1 MTSTTRRR
9 VQSPRVAK
17 VGVGVVGSAVAAVA
31 AVTFGNAGIASAC
44 TPSESAPFTAC
55 AYVTNN
61 TGYTVYS
68 YGGTS
73 TPGATITNGAT
84 FQASVVM
91 GDEVIYTFTMP
102 ENANTAAS
110 TWTLIYDYESSEFP
124 TTLGFTSGSAPYPA
138 SFGWWTKSTLIEKG
152 TGAAMLTLGQDT
164 HSFGTTAT
172 SVGLSLMDPSVGLV
186 GHIGD
191 APNYNRGSI
200 IVKSSRTMKI
210 WNPRMNPSRGVVP
223 GVASPADSAA
233 AVNPISAPV
242 VAQAQTL
249 NKPVPPRR
257 AASRR

>member
-1 MTSTTRRR
+1 
-9 VQSPRVAK
+9 VQ
-17 VGVGVVGSAVAAVA
+17 
-31 AVTFGNAGIASAC
+31 
-44 TPSESAPFTAC
+44 
-55 AYVTNN
+55 NN

-124 TTLGFTSGSAPYPA
+124 TKVGFTSGSAPYPA

-152 TGAAMLTLGQDT
+152 TGTVMLTLGQDT

-172 SVGLSLMDPSVGLV
+172 SVGLSGTEPSVGQV
-186 GHIGD
+186 GHI
-191 APNYNRGSI
+191 AETPNYNRGSI
-200 IVKSSRTMKI
+200 IVKNSRPMKI
-210 WNPRMNPSRGVVP
+210 WNPRTNPLRGV
-223 GVASPADSAA
+223 AA
-233 AVNPISAPV
+233 KPTAPV
-242 VAQAQTL
+242 SVGEEVSPVSSTLPAQPQSVAKTAT
-249 NKPVPPRR
+249 PHS